1 VFEFVLLL
9 FITTRFATQT
19 PDNQTVIPL
28 GQIVDKVV
36 CAQDVNQ
43 TYALYLPSNYVSTR
57 KWPILY
63 AFDPGARGRIPVERF
78 RDAAERFGWI
88 IVGSNNSRNAS
99 IQASLDS
106 WNAIT
111 RDTAARFSL
120 DDGRDYAAG
129 FSGGARVAILF
140 ATQCNDCLTGVFAS
154 GAGFPEGVEP
164 SAKIR
169 FAVFGAAGIE
179 DFNFPEMKL
188 LDEKLER
195 AGITHRTETFEGRH
209 EWPPSSTAVDAL
221 AWMELLAMKSAL
233 RPRDE
238 TLIDTLWNERLKRAQ
253 AAENVGRILEAYQI
267 YLEMS
272 ATFKTLR
279 DVAEIEKKLEQLRNT
294 REVRDGLRDE
304 QQQIKK
310 QKELEGQIIGLIV
323 ATQRTKL
330 PDAASDRNPQAN
342 DETLDPYTRLKGIL
356 ATLRRQAKAEEDS
369 ATRRV
374 ARRVVSGQYAGLFE
388 RGSNSLQTQKRYDEA
403 VHYFTLA
410 TDLDPERAGAFY
422 YLAWAYNAKGDR
434 KKSLKALQT
443 AVDKGFSDV
452 AGLENNKAFDSL
464 RDDPQYQKIINALKA
479 KR

>member
-1 VFEFVLLL
+1 MFAFVLLL
-9 FITTRFATQT
+9 FLTTRFATQT

-28 GQIVDKVV
+28 GQIVEKVV
-36 CAQDVNQ
+36 CAQDLNQ

-111 RDTAARFSL
+111 RDTAARFPL
-120 DDGRDYAAG
+120 DDGRSYAAG

-140 ATQCNDCLTGVFAS
+140 ATQCNNCLAGVFAS
-154 GAGFPEGVEP
+154 GAGFPEGIEP

-188 LDEKLER
+188 LDEQLAR

-209 EWPPSSTAVDAL
+209 EWPPSSMAIDAL

-233 RPRDE
+233 RPRE
-238 TLIDTLWNERLKRAQ
+238 EKLIDTLWNERLKRAQ
-253 AAENVGRILEAYQI
+253 DAENAGRVYEAYQI

-272 ATFKTLR
+272 ATFQTLR
-279 DVAEIEKKLEQLRNT
+279 DVAEIDRKPEQLRNT
-294 REVRDGLRDE
+294 HEVRDALRDE

-310 QKELEGQIIGLIV
+310 QRELEGQIIGLIV
-323 ATQRTKL
+323 ATQRTKP

-342 DETLDPYTRLKGIL
+342 DETLDAYTRLKGIL
-356 ATLRRQAKAEEDS
+356 VTLRRQAKAEEDS

-374 ARRVVSGQYAGLFE
+374 ARRVVSGQYSGLFE

-410 TDLDPERAGAFY
+410 TEVDPERAGAFY
-422 YLAWAYNAKGDR
+422 YLAWAYNSKGDR

-464 RDDPQYQKIINALKA
+464 RADPQYQKIIDALKA
-479 KR
+479 RR